1 MRIFMACPAPPPSRT
16 GNRVTA
22 TRWAALLEQLG
33 HAVTIAQEYEGEP
46 FDVMIALH
54 ARKSHSAVKGFHRRN
69 PAKPLVVALT
79 GTDLYRDIHASRSA
93 RESLELAD
101 LLVVLQPLGRDEL
114 PGHLRWKVRVIVQSA
129 VPTIPR
135 PPRRERSFDVC
146 VLGHLRSEKDPFRTA
161 LALRYVSADSRIR
174 VTHAGQAMSAPLAKR
189 ARLLGRRDSRYRW
202 IGELSRRRARL
213 VLARSRLLVV
223 SSRMEGGA
231 NVVSEA
237 LADQVPVLASRI
249 PGNVGLL
256 GPDYPGYFPVG
267 DARALAELMSR
278 VEMDP
283 TFYGLL
289 ARRFADGPR
298 EVAPA
303 RERTAWQ
310 ELLRELHVGT

>member
-1 MRIFMACPAPPPSRT
+1 GRVRGSPPR
-16 GNRVTA
+16 NR
-22 TRWAALLEQLG
+22 
-33 HAVTIAQEYEGEP
+33 
-46 FDVMIALH
+46 
-54 ARKSHSAVKGFHRRN
+54 
-69 PAKPLVVALT
+69 AKPLVVALT

-114 PGHLRWKVRVIVQSA
+114 PAHLRWKVRVIVQSA

-161 LALRYVSADSRIR
+161 LALRYVPADLRVR
-174 VTHAGQAMSAPLAKR
+174 VTHAGQAMSAALAKR
-189 ARLLGRRDSRYRW
+189 ARALMRHDLRYRW
-202 IGELSRRRARL
+202 IGEVSRRRARL

-256 GPDYPGYFPVG
+256 GPDYAGYFPVG
-267 DARALAELMSR
+267 ETRALAALMSR
-278 VEMDP
+278 AESDQA
-283 TFYGLL
+283 FFALL
-289 ARRFADGPR
+289 ARRFVDGPR

-303 RERTAWQ
+303 RERAAWA
-310 ELLRELHVGT
+310 EILRELQF